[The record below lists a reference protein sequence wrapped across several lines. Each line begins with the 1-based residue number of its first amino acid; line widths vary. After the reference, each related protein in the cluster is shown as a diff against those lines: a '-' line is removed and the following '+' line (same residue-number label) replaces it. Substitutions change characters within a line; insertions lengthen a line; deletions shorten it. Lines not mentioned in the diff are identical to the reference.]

1 MFKKSKGL
9 DIESQVGIVMGSD
22 SDLEVMKE
30 SAKVLERFGV
40 GYEMRILSAHRSGEL
55 LREYLRKSKVE
66 VYIAG
71 AGVSAH
77 LAGVIA
83 SQVLVPVI
91 GVPLG
96 GGHLEGLDSLYST
109 VQMPGGIAVG
119 TMGIGV
125 MGAKNAGLY
134 AVQIL
139 SVKEGKKGR
148 LGLELEEYRRLM
160 LEGVRRK
167 DEELR
172 EKGWEGYLSDIFG
185 RGSGGGRR

>member
-1 MFKKSKGL
+1 MTKSK
-9 DIESQVGIVMGSD
+9 SVGIVMGSD

-40 GYEMRILSAHRSGEL
+40 SYEMRILSAHRSGEL

-125 MGAKNAGLY
+125 MGAKNAGIY

-139 SVKEGKKGR
+139 SLKEGVEEGKKGR
-148 LGLELEEYRRLM
+148 LRLELEEYRRLM
-160 LEGVRRK
+160 LEGVRGK

-172 EKGWEGYLSDIFG
+172 EKGWEGYLSDVFG